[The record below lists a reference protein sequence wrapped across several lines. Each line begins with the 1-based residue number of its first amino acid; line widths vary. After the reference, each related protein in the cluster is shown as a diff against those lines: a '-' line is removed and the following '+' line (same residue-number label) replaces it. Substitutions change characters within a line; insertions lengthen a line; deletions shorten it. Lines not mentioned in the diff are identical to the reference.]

1 MKKIKKA
8 GLLVLALVIL
18 LAAVFF
24 WGRSVGK
31 SAGNTEMSAVVL
43 ENRLSEISEFASL
56 TYSYTN
62 MAEFENSKDFYGMK
76 VPFTTKGFIIT
87 YDGEIKAGVDLSKAE
102 VHVSGSK
109 ITITLPGA
117 EILSHQID
125 EDSLEVFDE
134 TTSIFNPLKVTD
146 YNAFSKDQKSEMEK
160 KAIKKGL
167 LTEARQ
173 KAVKAVENFV
183 SQIAGDSASV
193 EVK

>member
-1 MKKIKKA
+1 MKKIKRA
-8 GLLVLALVIL
+8 GLLVLALFIV

-43 ENRLSEISEFASL
+43 ENKLTEISELASL

-102 VHVSGSK
+102 VDVSGSK
-109 ITITLPGA
+109 ITITLPDA

-125 EDSLEVFDE
+125 EDSLEIFDE

-160 KAIKKGL
+160 KAIEKGL
-167 LTEARQ
+167 LAEARQ
-173 KAVKAVENFV
+173 KAVSAVESFV
-183 SQIAGDSASV
+183 SQIAADSASV